1 MSSLQAA
8 IEQYFRDL
16 AANRATGAT
25 VPETTHYAAL
35 QKLLDA
41 IGAELKPPV
50 RCITGLSN
58 QGAGMPDAGLFVA
71 SQFQRDGRSG
81 VPTNPERGAIEAKG
95 VGADVR
101 KTARSPQ
108 VEQYWQKYRQVLV
121 TNFRE
126 FILVG
131 CDEAGQKTELE
142 RLSLAKTEAQLWELV
157 QQPKKLA
164 TDRGEQLAEYLKR
177 VMLSP
182 AAIATPADL
191 AWVLASYAR
200 DARSRIEQHQDLPA
214 LQTIRDGFEAALG
227 IHFEAARGDRF
238 FRSTLVQTLFYGI
251 FSAWVLWH
259 REGGKGTMFFWEKS
273 WRFLRVPVLQA
284 LFYRL
289 GDPETLE
296 RLNLLEILDW
306 TAAALNRVD
315 RAEFF
320 KTFDDSHAV
329 QYFYEPFLQA
339 FDPELRKELGVWY
352 TPPEVVRYMVERV
365 DLVLREELNCP
376 DGLASPDVYILDPCC
391 GTGAYLVAAI
401 EKIAATLASKSQGS
415 SLGALGGMAET
426 GQNLKDIVLSRVFG
440 FELLT
445 APFVI
450 AHLQV
455 GLLLQR
461 HGQELELYGDDRD
474 RVGIFLTN
482 ALTGWREG
490 DPLPIPG
497 FPALERERDAA
508 ETVKKSTP
516 ILVVLGNPPY
526 NSFAGMAIDEEREL
540 SDAYRTTE
548 RAPKPQGQGL
558 NDLYVRFFRM
568 AERRIIEKTQR
579 GVVCF
584 ISNYSWLDGLS
595 FTGMRERYLKSFDR
609 IWIDNLNGDKYATGK
624 VTPDGKPDPSIF
636 STEWNKE
643 GIQVGTAIALLL
655 KQENSQQKQAKLAYR
670 DFWGKSKLQDLIAS
684 VKPSRLRAYQ
694 KLKPNLDLGLP
705 FTPKQFGNQYLG
717 FPSITELLPVFLPG
731 IKTDRDDALID
742 ISRSNLENKIQQYFD
757 PLLNDQEISDQYPV
771 LMKSSE
777 NFNATETRNYLV
789 ARGCLREN
797 FVPYDYRP
805 LDRRWIYWEP
815 ETNLINRKRPEYFAL
830 TRLDNLWIA
839 TAQKHRRQFDPPLIS
854 KILASLHVN
863 ERGASLFPI
872 NTPLESLGRLFEG
885 SSETILHGSQLSINY
900 SPKSAQYLQSLGLNV
915 VSEDLFLHC
924 ISITYSKN
932 YRDENADV
940 LKQDWP
946 RIPLPNDRELLQSS
960 AELGKRIAALL
971 DPETPVETITRG
983 MVVAP
988 YSQIAV
994 PATTHGQNF
1003 QGRDFALTANWGN
1016 GGNGKPVMPGKGKAV
1031 QRDYTDRERQQM
1043 GAAAIQLLGATTYDV
1058 YLNETAYWQ
1067 NIPERVW
1074 KYTIGGYQVIKKW
1087 LSYRAEKV
1095 INRPMKPAEVQ
1106 EVVNIA
1112 RRISAIVLMETDL
1125 DANYQ
1130 AVKANLYD
1138 WSSLR

>member
-1 MSSLQAA
+1 
-8 IEQYFRDL
+8 
-16 AANRATGAT
+16 
-25 VPETTHYAAL
+25 
-35 QKLLDA
+35 
-41 IGAELKPPV
+41 
-50 RCITGLSN
+50 
-58 QGAGMPDAGLFVA
+58 
-71 SQFQRDGRSG
+71 
-81 VPTNPERGAIEAKG
+81 
-95 VGADVR
+95 
-101 KTARSPQ
+101 
-108 VEQYWQKYRQVLV
+108 
-121 TNFRE
+121 
-126 FILVG
+126 
-131 CDEAGQKTELE
+131 
-142 RLSLAKTEAQLWELV
+142 
-157 QQPKKLA
+157 
-164 TDRGEQLAEYLKR
+164 
-177 VMLSP
+177 
-182 AAIATPADL
+182 
-191 AWVLASYAR
+191 
-200 DARSRIEQHQDLPA
+200 
-214 LQTIRDGFEAALG
+214 
-227 IHFEAARGDRF
+227 
-238 FRSTLVQTLFYGI
+238 
-251 FSAWVLWH
+251 
-259 REGGKGTMFFWEKS
+259 
-273 WRFLRVPVLQA
+273 
-284 LFYRL
+284 
-289 GDPETLE
+289 
-296 RLNLLEILDW
+296 
-306 TAAALNRVD
+306 
-315 RAEFF
+315 
-320 KTFDDSHAV
+320 
-329 QYFYEPFLQA
+329 
-339 FDPELRKELGVWY
+339 
-352 TPPEVVRYMVERV
+352 
-365 DLVLREELNCP
+365 VLREELNCP

-461 HGQELELYGDDRD
+461 YGQELELYGDDRD

-508 ETVKKSTP
+508 EAIKKSTP

-568 AERRIIEKTQR
+568 AERKIIEQTQR

-655 KQENSQQKQAKLAYR
+655 KQEHSQQKQAKLAYR
-670 DFWGKSKLQDLIAS
+670 DFWGKSKLQDLISS
-684 VKPSRLRAYQ
+684 VKPSKAHSYQ
-694 KLKPNLDLGLP
+694 TPKPNLNLGLSLRLKSVNYEYFYWP
-705 FTPKQFGNQYLG
+705 SLPELFGEFFPGVQTKRDEFLVDIDRIILEERLLKYFDCDISDEEIDSRYPRVFTKTNRFNPKDTRRQLIKRG
-717 FPSITELLPVFLPG
+717 FLPNQ
-731 IKTDRDDALID
+731 I
-742 ISRSNLENKIQQYFD
+742 
-757 PLLNDQEISDQYPV
+757 
-771 LMKSSE
+771 
-777 NFNATETRNYLV
+777 
-789 ARGCLREN
+789 
-797 FVPYDYRP
+797 VPFIYRP
-805 LDRRWIYWEP
+805 FDIRWVYWEP
-815 ETNLINRKRPEYFAL
+815 ETRLLGEKVPKYFPQVHANNIWFISQQRPRRSWSRPQFTKQL
-830 TRLDNLWIA
+830 GCLDLM
-839 TAQKHRRQFDPPLIS
+839 D
-854 KILASLHVN
+854 
-863 ERGASLFPI
+863 RGASLFPLLFKPEKKLDI
-872 NTPLESLGRLFEG
+872 WNNDPRKVSEGLVLNITDRTTKYLGED
-885 SSETILHGSQLSINY
+885 LSID
-900 SPKSAQYLQSLGLNV
+900 SAQYLFFHV
-915 VSEDLFLHC
+915 F
-924 ISITYSKN
+924 SILYSVN
-932 YRDENADV
+932 FSQDNAGA
-940 LKQDWP
+940 LQQDWP
-946 RIPLPNDRELLQSS
+946 RIPLPSDRELLQSS

-971 DPETPVETITRG
+971 DPETPVETITNG
-983 MVVAP
+983 IVVAP

-1003 QGRDFALTANWGN
+1003 HGRDFSLTANWGN

-1095 INRPMKPAEVQ
+1095 LKRPMKHAEVQ
-1106 EVVNIA
+1106 EVVNMA
-1112 RRISAIVLMETDL
+1112 RRISAIMMMETDL